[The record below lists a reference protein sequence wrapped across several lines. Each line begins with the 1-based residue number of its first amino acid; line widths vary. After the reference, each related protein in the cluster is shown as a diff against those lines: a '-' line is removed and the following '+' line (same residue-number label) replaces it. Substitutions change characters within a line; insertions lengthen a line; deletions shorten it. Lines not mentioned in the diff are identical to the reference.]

1 MPFMKFKRLPVPSR
15 FIQTYTHLYRR
26 YKIMTV
32 CNIKTA
38 VFLFPWRKKSLL
50 IPICCRHIL
59 PFFHKQ
65 SSYLTT
71 DLRSRNIHRKAV
83 KKYIKS
89 SCILSHCLITA
100 GKNQT
105 AVQFILYPAIWFFQK
120 LFLKLKLHTH
130 IAYDK
135 KDSRP
140 YKRNV
145 SVPFFHRHQSSA
157 HIYADCEKTLQPLFF
172 DAQSPH
178 PNIKYSPQEQPFRGR
193 APAI

>member
-1 MPFMKFKRLPVPSR
+1 MQRLQYSCLFMKFKRLPVPSR

-50 IPICCRHIL
+50 IPIYCRHVL

-120 LFLKLKLHTH
+120 
-130 IAYDK
+130 
-135 KDSRP
+135 
-140 YKRNV
+140 
-145 SVPFFHRHQSSA
+145 FF
-157 HIYADCEKTLQPLFF
+157 
-172 DAQSPH
+172 
-178 PNIKYSPQEQPFRGR
+178 
-193 APAI
+193 